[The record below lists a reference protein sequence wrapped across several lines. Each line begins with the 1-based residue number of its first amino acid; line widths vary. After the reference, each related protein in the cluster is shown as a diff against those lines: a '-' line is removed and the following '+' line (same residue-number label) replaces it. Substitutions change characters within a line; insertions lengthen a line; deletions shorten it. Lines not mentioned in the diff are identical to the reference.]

1 MPNNGRAGTILQ
13 SLHEIRVFVGSRIQQ
28 KAADSP
34 LVATLAQK
42 AAESPLAAVFS
53 QGPTRAHPDA
63 ARGATPAEIVAV
75 NDRDPGT
82 IPAFDAD
89 SQARHTSET
98 LLGNGFKAFASVIPQ
113 VARLLWKL
121 TTDPR
126 VPLKHKM
133 VLGGAAA
140 YLISPWDIIPDRIA
154 GAGQLDDFAV
164 VLSALDI
171 VLNHTPD
178 DIVRSHWNGDPRTL
192 DNIRRIVGMASQ
204 LRGGGKVRRWL
215 LREGDSS
222 Y

>member
-1 MPNNGRAGTILQ
+1 
-13 SLHEIRVFVGSRIQQ
+13 
-28 KAADSP
+28 
-34 LVATLAQK
+34 
-42 AAESPLAAVFS
+42 
-53 QGPTRAHPDA
+53 

-75 NDRDPGT
+75 SDRDPSAG
-82 IPAFDAD
+82 PAAD
-89 SQARHTSET
+89 EARARTVDT
-98 LLGNGFKAFASVIPQ
+98 MVGGGLKTFAAIIPQ

-126 VPLKHKM
+126 VPLKHKI

-154 GAGQLDDFAV
+154 GAGQIDDFAV

-178 DIVRSHWNGDPRTL
+178 DIVRSHWTGDPRTL
-192 DNIRRIVGMASQ
+192 DTIRRVVGMASQ

-215 LREGDSS
+215 LREGDGS

>member
-1 MPNNGRAGTILQ
+1 MGNNGRAGAILQ
-13 SLHEIRVFVGSRIQQ
+13 SLHEIRTFVGARIQQ
-28 KAADSP
+28 KAAGSP

-42 AAESPLAAVFS
+42 AAESPLAAALS
-53 QGPTRAHPDA
+53 GGPTRAHPDD
-63 ARGATPAEIVAV
+63 ARRATPAEVVAV
-75 NDRDPGT
+75 NDRDPSAG
-82 IPAFDAD
+82 PAAD
-89 SQARHTSET
+89 EARARTAET
-98 LLGNGFKAFASVIPQ
+98 MLGGGLKTFAAIIPQ

-126 VPLKHKM
+126 VPLKHKI

-154 GAGQLDDFAV
+154 GAGQLDDLAV

-178 DIVRSHWNGDPRTL
+178 DVVRSHWNGDPRTL
-192 DNIRRIVGMASQ
+192 DNIRRVVGMASQ

-215 LREGDSS
+215 LREGDGS